1 MQEKDTAYKP
11 EPTPLPAPGPEHTA
25 EGLAEKLYEA
35 WASYWKAEAKRPAW
49 KDVALSAKLRWRAV
63 ANLAIGRGP
72 FDDPDEHRRMA
83 EDDRAAFQHVRD
95 MAFADTNPRPKSTD
109 DKNDKDKHE
118 KDKDDKNDKD
128 AKHPKEPPVGPP
140 FPHK

>member
-72 FDDPDEHRRMA
+72 FDDPDEHRRQA

-95 MAFADTNPRPKSTD
+95 MAFGDPAKPKDT
-109 DKNDKDKHE
+109 
-118 KDKDDKNDKD
+118 KDDKNDK
-128 AKHPKEPPVGPP
+128 HPPVAATTPAAHTA
-140 FPHK
+140 HK

>member
-1 MQEKDTAYKP
+1 MTEKDTAYKP

-35 WASYWKAEAKRPAW
+35 WASYWKTEAKRPAW

-95 MAFADTNPRPKSTD
+95 MAFADTNPKPKTKD
-109 DKNDKDKHE
+109 D